1 MSKQVEN
8 YFINKYESGIIL
20 LLINTKDR
28 WVYFHRYDD
37 NTYQIGGTENR
48 GQKKY
53 HFEFDESLISSLKD
67 DKMYLCTQLQEKDQI
82 MFYFIPF
89 KLINKRKT

>member
-1 MSKQVEN
+1 M
-8 YFINKYESGIIL
+8 
-20 LLINTKDR
+20 R
-28 WVYFHRYDD
+28 
-37 NTYQIGGTENR
+37 R